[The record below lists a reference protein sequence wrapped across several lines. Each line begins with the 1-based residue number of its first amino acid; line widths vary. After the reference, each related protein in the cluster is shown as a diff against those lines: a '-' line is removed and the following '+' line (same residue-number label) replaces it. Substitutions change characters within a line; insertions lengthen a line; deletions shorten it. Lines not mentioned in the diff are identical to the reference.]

1 LESRMNFKP
10 SSVGGRFESDLKEK
24 ENINGQ
30 N

>member
-10 SSVGGRFESDLKEK
+10 SSVGGRFESDLIEK
-24 ENINGQ
+24 ENINRQ